1 MSTKHKKTSRRTAFA
16 VAIYLL
22 FVPAIRFVSAAS
34 VQTRQVSV
42 SLEPALPE
50 TVRPFPSISRPGA
63 QALAILRQEIL
74 PGPPPVQRNPE
85 LSEDQL
91 VVIALDPRGVEIA
104 RVFVLDPRI
113 IRAESVDEGGRF
125 ISSAV
130 YYLSSA
136 EFGVC
141 FPDRPDLAAIRVC
154 EPVWNGQ
161 GFWLKTI
168 AQGRLPRLGQD

>member
-1 MSTKHKKTSRRTAFA
+1 MSTKHKKPGCRAAFA

-22 FVPAIRFVSAAS
+22 FFPAIRFVSAAP

-42 SLEPALPE
+42 SLEPALPGPA
-50 TVRPFPSISRPGA
+50 RPFPSLSRPGA
-63 QALAILRQEIL
+63 QALAVLKQEVV

-104 RVFVLDPRI
+104 RVLVLDPRI
-113 IRAESVDEGGRF
+113 IRAESVDEDGRF
-125 ISSAV
+125 TASAV

-154 EPVWNGQ
+154 EPVWTGQ

-168 AQGRLPRLGQD
+168 AQGRLPGLGQD